1 MEQWCKVLI
10 AVAFSIAATLLA
22 MVAMVLVT
30 GEEIPWPFWVFTVIC
45 PAFISAPI
53 SIVLVRQGEA
63 NRRLNDQLLLTQ
75 AELRAQVDRDHL
87 TGVLN
92 RAAFYSQSARYDGD
106 APACVLLADI
116 DHFKAINDLHGHA
129 AGDHA
134 LRMVAHTLQAAL
146 RPTDLLGRVGG
157 EEFAILLAEMPL
169 SLAVGIAERARG
181 AITALRVATADGTPI
196 PLSISIGVAAFDAGT
211 SLDAALAEADSAMYS
226 AKRSGRNRVLA
237 AS

>member
-1 MEQWCKVLI
+1 MEQWRKVLI
-10 AVAFSIAATLLA
+10 AVAFSVAATLMA
-22 MVAMVLVT
+22 MVAMVLLT

-45 PAFISAPI
+45 PACISAPI

-63 NRRLNDQLLLTQ
+63 NRRLNQQLLLTQ

-92 RAAFYSQSARYDGD
+92 RAAFYTHAASYDAD
-106 APACVLLADI
+106 APGCVLLSDI
-116 DHFKAINDLHGHA
+116 DHFKAINDRHGHA

-157 EEFAILLAEMPL
+157 EEFAILLAELPIPL
-169 SLAVGIAERARG
+169 ALTIAERARG
-181 AITALRVATADGTPI
+181 AIAALRVTTADGTPI
-196 PLSISIGVAAFDAGT
+196 PLSISIGIAPYAAGM
-211 SLDAALAEADSAMYS
+211 SLDAALAQADGAMYD

-237 AS
+237 AG